1 MLLLL
6 NNVYKKGGLVVW
18 IYPCLFCSLS
28 LSLSLLML
36 LLQVS
41 RIFLLNNKMITF
53 LFLITVNL

>member
-1 MLLLL
+1 MLLVL
-6 NNVYKKGGLVVW
+6 NNIYKKGGLVVW
-18 IYPCLFCSLS
+18 IYPCLFLS
-28 LSLSLLML
+28 PLML